1 MDEEDLASSLDE
13 EASAVDDGEESRQ
26 GTDSEQQEDGDDL
39 QDDFDMD
46 ARVGHLSRAQI
57 ADLPAEEQLAKWNE
71 MLLPTEA
78 DLVTE
83 LDATNLFFIN
93 VESIIFDLILSK
105 EVPFEEDIQF
115 LRFTYALE
123 QLLTSI
129 RSCGGVFRLIF
140 FEGTKCLFNAA
151 FGESVWAFRQAFLAH
166 CQTSGIDHA
175 VFQHWYSSEWKEHV
189 ATWRPSFFLVANNPI
204 ELEEDEEAEEEED
217 QKPKLKEVFHA
228 LMLRCLSYKVH
239 VALLSG
245 LQRRGNRI
253 MAFTLEPDNYDSFI
267 DHNCQAAFMPLLDE
281 EEEEGEEGE
290 SPAAIVAALK
300 EFAARAGDK
309 VPAQAL
315 LRSFMISRFAKQ
327 TLALTKGQN
336 EKTCQLM
343 QLVVKVLVM
352 QEMLLRYIP
361 LDKRAYSTFAA
372 EEWELFSESISGAL
386 DRYFTLISEE
396 LGKIRKLGVP
406 EGFQLHACDLFD
418 GRLYR
423 HVFRF
428 AVEKGLEADDNQVG
442 ADVFSFREYL
452 SEELEFLWTEAAG
465 TDKFWPLS
473 MSALK
478 DLPGIE
484 PPDLPEKMAPRP
496 KPELVDVKSSF
507 LQTLWAEQGF
517 EHADLLDPADEEEE
531 GSDLLWERHT
541 WNKGVYIDDVA
552 KEQEMEKNEGE
563 KRLEEKMKAKSG
575 KLTERDLQFI
585 AKFVLK
591 KRQLALR
598 KLHRYSKSLTGS
610 DKLHPPIIMKETQ
623 DDKGGKKEEKVVEVK
638 LSSKHQEIIDKRKQ
652 EEDLKTKEYDAK
664 KLKDWEKP
672 VEKLAEVNDPGEMEK
687 ELLDLLVGYNRVT
700 ASFVGFPAMN
710 AAFKTSE
717 AQSKVLLKVL
727 KSLRTALKKMQL
739 DKLPTESQ
747 QKARQLVCYVFIIV
761 QEGFNSFGKKDL
773 DGKGIKIFQETLIS
787 IGFPKTAVTMFETW
801 KQAQKP
807 ADSKEDEKEADKGG
821 KDDKKKG
828 KDAKDDKKKDD
839 KKDKKDD
846 KKDKKDDKKDKKKDD
861 DGDEKDLDSYKVS
874 KEVDTFWSGVGPDEF
889 AFQLMYMGPHMARSV
904 GTAKD
909 PLARVN
915 FKPDGW
921 QKDLLDIVDDKRSAL
936 VVAPTASGKTFIG
949 YYVMDKVLRADNE
962 GVAVYVAPSKALVNQ
977 VSAEIYARFSS
988 KTYPAHSKNELLG
1001 VFLKEYNSAGG
1012 VMEAGK
1018 WKNCQVLVTVPHI
1031 LEMLLLS
1038 PSNQD
1043 WVKRL
1048 RYVVFD
1054 EVHCIGEQEGGVQ
1067 WEHSMQLIPC
1077 PFIALSATVADPS
1090 FFHNWLSRVNA
1101 RKKTSKVE
1109 IVVHT
1114 ERWNDLYKYIW
1125 HGDELRQLHPFVC
1138 LIEPNVR
1145 RNGISADLSLVP
1157 QEMIS
1162 LWQQVK
1168 KVIGNNASWDKLAPT
1183 ICFTDK
1189 SGFLTMTKRDARVY
1203 EKQLKVTFMEL
1214 LKENVITTEG
1224 FSAMQLGLQGEIML
1238 EWGGAQKFSPPPRAI
1253 VDKVATTEDSTEILA
1268 DMTKLGKGSS
1278 YLQAAT
1284 LYKLCRNL
1292 DKLEILPAIFFN
1304 FSRKEIERMLQKL
1317 VQELKDQQHNKYY
1330 GTEEAS
1336 YKSKRIMEKR
1346 EANFESA
1353 KVAYAQALKA
1363 KASASQESTAAR
1375 KGGDEEGRGAG
1386 KSEAV
1391 DVSQESMMPE
1401 PIPPA
1406 DLADEIDME
1415 FSFHSPKVLGQWQE
1429 DIEETLQELKK
1440 NGTADWLID
1449 GLRRGVGMHHEGC
1462 KRTYKDAVEILFRRG
1477 YLRVVFATGT
1487 LALGIN
1493 MPCRSTIFC
1502 GDSLD
1507 LNGLMFRQ
1515 MSGRAGR
1522 RGFDLLGQVVFLD
1535 MAFPKVQRLIASDLS
1550 NLAGEFTLSPTVL
1563 LRALHMWERMT
1574 LDFEEQDKVLPRS
1587 REDVS
1592 RCLSP
1597 MFSIPF
1603 FQSKT
1608 AELSTQVAYH
1618 TRFSVEIL
1626 YKEGLINHEGGT
1638 RNLANMLT
1646 HLFEVEPANFALS
1659 RLLTSGSLHQY
1670 LTAEA
1675 KKQKKGDRRTHLT
1688 IKLLGVLAWLLY
1700 RRRLPSVLPKKEPR
1714 KKHLPSKDC
1723 PRLPALPK
1731 SLREEIKQYNASI
1744 FSTFQDFAWA
1754 VASTRK
1760 IGENDLTLPLSQ
1772 RGFQVGWDSRGE
1784 PFEKTSKFAGF
1795 FIKHIVRYRARSP
1808 FAALSGS
1815 GDNFLSTADLAKYAR
1830 NVMHLDL
1837 NAIPT
1842 VARPPYCERQEDADA
1857 ELEATNSWIVD
1868 FMIHGKI
1875 KYLWEDNGI
1884 NATLGWKLISEFV
1897 QQLKRATVVLKAY
1910 CPADDIVLKTF
1921 TELAAE
1927 MEKYL
1932 KSEGGR

>member
-1 MDEEDLASSLDE
+1 
-13 EASAVDDGEESRQ
+13 
-26 GTDSEQQEDGDDL
+26 
-39 QDDFDMD
+39 
-46 ARVGHLSRAQI
+46 
-57 ADLPAEEQLAKWNE
+57 
-71 MLLPTEA
+71 
-78 DLVTE
+78 
-83 LDATNLFFIN
+83 
-93 VESIIFDLILSK
+93 
-105 EVPFEEDIQF
+105 
-115 LRFTYALE
+115 
-123 QLLTSI
+123 
-129 RSCGGVFRLIF
+129 
-140 FEGTKCLFNAA
+140 
-151 FGESVWAFRQAFLAH
+151 
-166 CQTSGIDHA
+166 
-175 VFQHWYSSEWKEHV
+175 
-189 ATWRPSFFLVANNPI
+189 
-204 ELEEDEEAEEEED
+204 
-217 QKPKLKEVFHA
+217 
-228 LMLRCLSYKVH
+228 
-239 VALLSG
+239 
-245 LQRRGNRI
+245 

-267 DHNCQAAFMPLLDE
+267 DHNCQAAFMPVLDEE

-598 KLHRYSKSLTGS
+598 ALHSYSKSLTGS

-801 KQAQKP
+801 KQASAVLQLFRNVTYRHSTVTSAHFLPEAQHLALRGLYRICSHTTVARADRMAAAQPKLQLFYFDIKGKAEALRLLMNHAGLTFQDVRLAREDFFARKERGEFAFGQMPTLAVEESSGASHQLVQTASIARYIGKIAGGELYPSDPLTAAKVDAIIDQETDMTMAISCVKYQSRFGYEEVLGGPEGEGTLKVVKALGSEVLPRHLGFFERLLAESKSGWLAAGEGPSIADFVLVPRLEWLREGAGIGALDGAALFSSFPHICALIAKFNSLDSVKAWYAARLQGCEVLAQERRGPVADSTLEVTGVLHRMAFSDGITHAQKP

-1401 PIPPA
+1401 PIPPV

-1449 GLRRGVGMHHEGC
+1449 GLRHR
-1462 KRTYKDAVEILFRRG
+1462 
-1477 YLRVVFATGT
+1477 
-1487 LALGIN
+1487 
-1493 MPCRSTIFC
+1493 
-1502 GDSLD
+1502 
-1507 LNGLMFRQ
+1507 
-1515 MSGRAGR
+1515 
-1522 RGFDLLGQVVFLD
+1522 VFL
-1535 MAFPKVQRLIASDLS
+1535 
-1550 NLAGEFTLSPTVL
+1550 L
-1563 LRALHMWERMT
+1563 L
-1574 LDFEEQDKVLPRS
+1574 
-1587 REDVS
+1587 
-1592 RCLSP
+1592 
-1597 MFSIPF
+1597 
-1603 FQSKT
+1603 
-1608 AELSTQVAYH
+1608 
-1618 TRFSVEIL
+1618 
-1626 YKEGLINHEGGT
+1626 
-1638 RNLANMLT
+1638 
-1646 HLFEVEPANFALS
+1646 
-1659 RLLTSGSLHQY
+1659 LLL
-1670 LTAEA
+1670 
-1675 KKQKKGDRRTHLT
+1675 
-1688 IKLLGVLAWLLY
+1688 
-1700 RRRLPSVLPKKEPR
+1700 
-1714 KKHLPSKDC
+1714 
-1723 PRLPALPK
+1723 
-1731 SLREEIKQYNASI
+1731 
-1744 FSTFQDFAWA
+1744 
-1754 VASTRK
+1754 
-1760 IGENDLTLPLSQ
+1760 
-1772 RGFQVGWDSRGE
+1772 
-1784 PFEKTSKFAGF
+1784 
-1795 FIKHIVRYRARSP
+1795 
-1808 FAALSGS
+1808 
-1815 GDNFLSTADLAKYAR
+1815 
-1830 NVMHLDL
+1830 
-1837 NAIPT
+1837 
-1842 VARPPYCERQEDADA
+1842 
-1857 ELEATNSWIVD
+1857 
-1868 FMIHGKI
+1868 
-1875 KYLWEDNGI
+1875 
-1884 NATLGWKLISEFV
+1884 
-1897 QQLKRATVVLKAY
+1897 
-1910 CPADDIVLKTF
+1910 
-1921 TELAAE
+1921 
-1927 MEKYL
+1927 
-1932 KSEGGR
+1932 